1 MHFTHAESLWDREF
15 LSQEQSLAASLEQSH
30 VPGQTSTQ
38 VQPATREQQD
48 ELARTA
54 GMLVET
60 VRDEMA
66 TNSKFENSQFL
77 GLMKQLRDGAVVVDG
92 NRMVEVQDVKESAAA
107 STSVKRGAG
116 NAPLMATAG
125 WASEFRAEGTV
136 STKGKERAVD
146 SVQGVSDLASHRELG
161 GTPFMHTPTMQ
172 VDLRQQ
178 GEGQEATRA
187 QETATQEDDLDA
199 YLRKDNESYARYW
212 NDFYDQKGQETGR
225 AVAGSEQVVS
235 ADHQSWDRLQSDW
248 DRFEA
253 TSTGIRVINQYQFQ
267 VNNPY
272 LIGNSS
278 RTKHHEMHAE
288 GRSKGIYEVRYPS

>member
-1 MHFTHAESLWDREF
+1 M
-15 LSQEQSLAASLEQSH
+15 QSH
-30 VPGQTSTQ
+30 VPGQIPTQ
-38 VQPATREQQD
+38 GQPATRDQD

-66 TNSKFENSQFL
+66 TNSKFQNSQFL

-92 NRMVEVQDVKESAAA
+92 NRMVEVQEVEGSAA
-107 STSVKRGAG
+107 STSMKRGAG
-116 NAPLMATAG
+116 SAPLMTAAG
-125 WASEFRAEGTV
+125 WTSECQAEGTAK
-136 STKGKERAVD
+136 TKGKERAVD
-146 SVQGVSDLASHRELG
+146 SVQGVRGLASHRELG
-161 GTPFMHTPTMQ
+161 GTPLMHTAPVQ
-172 VDLRQQ
+172 VDDRRQ
-178 GEGQEATRA
+178 GEGREETRA
-187 QETATQEDDLDA
+187 QETTTQEDDLDA
-199 YLRKDNESYARYW
+199 YLRKDNESYAQYW
-212 NDFYDQKGQETGR
+212 NDFYYQKGQETGR
-225 AVAGSEQVVS
+225 AVAGSEQIVS

-278 RTKHHEMHAE
+278 RTRHHEMHTE
-288 GRSKGIYEVRYPS
+288 GRSNGIYEVRHLS